1 MICDSCGKKPATV
14 HLTEIV
20 DDQMTELHLCE
31 DCARA
36 KSSQMEQ
43 QFGLSDL
50 LGGLAEFHPKS
61 TASSAGTPAEATPSL
76 KCPRCGAS
84 FEDFKKVG
92 RLGCSECYEVFKK
105 YLGPLLKRI
114 HGSNIHFGKSPMKT
128 AKTPSKKKVDVQEL
142 RLQLQKAIEIE
153 AFEEAARLRDQIK
166 QLEQRPEDKPDEGG
180 VHAGQ

>member
-14 HLTEIV
+14 HLTEII

-61 TASSAGTPAEATPSL
+61 NATSQAPSETVPSM
-76 KCPRCGAS
+76 KCPGCGAS

-92 RLGCSECYEVFKK
+92 RLGCSECYEAFKK

-114 HGSNIHFGKSPMKT
+114 HGSNIHFGKSPIK
-128 AKTPSKKKVDVQEL
+128 ASKSSKKKIDPQEL
-142 RLQLQKAIEIE
+142 RLKLQKAIEME
-153 AFEEAARLRDQIK
+153 AFEDAARIRDEIK
-166 QLEQRPEDKPDEGG
+166 QLEQRSEEGG
-180 VHAGQ
+180 TDAGK

>member
-1 MICDSCGKKPATV
+1 MICDSCGKKAATV
-14 HLTEIV
+14 HLTEII

-50 LGGLAEFHPKS
+50 LGGLAEFHPKPN
-61 TASSAGTPAEATPSL
+61 ASSSTPAEAVPTI
-76 KCPRCGAS
+76 KCSRCGAS

-114 HGSNIHFGKSPMKT
+114 HGSNIHFGKSPVKVAKT
-128 AKTPSKKKVDVQEL
+128 ASKKKIDVQDL
-142 RLQLQKAIEIE
+142 RLKLQKAIEME

-166 QLEQRPEDKPDEGG
+166 QLELRPGDKVDEGDA
-180 VHAGQ
+180 HAGK